1 MLLQEAVVPKLEGKL
16 PPRGAALQGV
26 CGRAHE
32 DGHLGL
38 RDPLHARLLED
49 PGVKL
54 RPPRLLA
61 RAEEVVEGHE
71 AVGLP
76 PAEGSLDLDHGL
88 APLLPGEAAH
98 HRPEEPDHPL
108 GGIGLAEESER
119 VAVLQGPTARQHI
132 GQIGRKGGLVKPAP
146 ADVLVGQCHFSPR
159 RKRHW
164 PHSSFLPVFLTLGT
178 LPRPFLGEHLLD
190 LRVKSNTSRAEACM
204 SSR

>member
-88 APLLPGEAAH
+88 APFS
-98 HRPEEPDHPL
+98 PE
-108 GGIGLAEESER
+108 R
-119 VAVLQGPTARQHI
+119 RRTTAPRSRTI
-132 GQIGRKGGLVKPAP
+132 P
-146 ADVLVGQCHFSPR
+146 LVG
-159 RKRHW
+159 
-164 PHSSFLPVFLTLGT
+164 
-178 LPRPFLGEHLLD
+178 
-190 LRVKSNTSRAEACM
+190 
-204 SSR
+204 